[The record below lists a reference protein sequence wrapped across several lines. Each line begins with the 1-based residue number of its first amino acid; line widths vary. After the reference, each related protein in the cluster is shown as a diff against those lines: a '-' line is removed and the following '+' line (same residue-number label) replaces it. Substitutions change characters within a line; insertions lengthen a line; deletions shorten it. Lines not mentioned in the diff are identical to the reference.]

1 MFNEVKSSIMSSKQ
15 RTFRGE
21 YRNQVQGWYSGLLHV
36 SIIYT
41 IGFLLLAY
49 FFLNLSSIVLIEYS
63 VIPITFLF
71 CNFFEWFLHKEV
83 MHKPRN
89 FPGARAIYTR
99 HTLQHHQFFTEKEMR
114 FATADDYRVTFF
126 PPYALIVF
134 SIMGILPSTIL
145 YFLFTSNVAWLFLIT
160 TTSMYLIYETMHY
173 CCHIEDNLLVRN
185 FPFINTLRRHHM
197 AHHDQKIMVKKNM
210 NLTFPIAD
218 WFFDTSDVKRSLL
231 GTLLNGYSKKYIK

>member
-1 MFNEVKSSIMSSKQ
+1 MLNEVKSSTMSSKQ
-15 RTFRGE
+15 RSFRDK
-21 YRNQVQGWYSGLLHV
+21 YRNQVQGWYNGLLHV
-36 SIIYT
+36 SIIYAT
-41 IGFLLLAY
+41 GFLLLAY
-49 FFLNLSSIVLIEYS
+49 FFLNLNSVVFIEYS
-63 VIPITFLF
+63 IIPITFLF
-71 CNFFEWFLHKEV
+71 CNFFEWLLHKEV

-89 FPGARAIYTR
+89 FPGARAIYAR

-114 FATADDYRVTFF
+114 FASANDYRVTFF

-134 SIMGILPSTIL
+134 SIIGILPACIL
-145 YFLFTSNVAWLFLIT
+145 YFIFTSNVAWLFLIT

-173 CCHIEDNLLVRN
+173 CCHIEDNFLVRN

-218 WFFDTSDVKRSLL
+218 WFFNTSDVKRSLL

>member
-1 MFNEVKSSIMSSKQ
+1 
-15 RTFRGE
+15 
-21 YRNQVQGWYSGLLHV
+21 
-36 SIIYT
+36 
-41 IGFLLLAY
+41 
-49 FFLNLSSIVLIEYS
+49 
-63 VIPITFLF
+63 
-71 CNFFEWFLHKEV
+71 

-114 FATADDYRVTFF
+114 FASADDYRVTFF

-134 SIMGILPSTIL
+134 SIMGILPATIL
-145 YFLFTSNVAWLFLIT
+145 YYFFTSNVAWLFLIT

>member
-1 MFNEVKSSIMSSKQ
+1 MELKLSEMSDRQRLFRKKYRDEVK
-15 RTFRGE
+15 
-21 YRNQVQGWYSGLLHV
+21 GWYNGLLHV

-41 IGFLLLAY
+41 IGGLLLLY
-49 FFLNLSSIVLIEYS
+49 FYLNLNNILPLEFF

-89 FPGARAIYTR
+89 FPGARAIYSR

-114 FATADDYRVTFF
+114 FASSNDYRVTFF

-134 SIMGILPSTIL
+134 SIMGILPALSL
-145 YFLFTSNVAWLFLIT
+145 NYLFSSNVAWLFIIT
-160 TTSMYLIYETMHY
+160 TTSMYLVYETMHY
-173 CCHIEDNLLVRN
+173 FCHIDDNLIVRHL
-185 FPFINTLRRHHM
+185 PFINTLRRHHE
-197 AHHDQKIMVKKNM
+197 AHHDQKIMVSKNM

-218 WFFDTSDVKRSLL
+218 WFFNTSDVKRSLL
-231 GTLLNGYSKKYIK
+231 GTIFNGYNRKYIK